1 MDFLCT
7 FSQIFAPFFA
17 HFWWLKVKL
26 NGSKLPLL
34 KTSIPSGIEY
44 FRCICL
50 VKNFFLWKKYQM
62 NFLRTF
68 SQNLWPIFYVFLR
81 FLMSN
86 KCPVDFF
93 GPKIVENK
101 QNHIFKHKFEKCKT
115 FRCQSIPQVTFYLHF
130 WLFYGKNAFS
140 GLIPISLSPA

>member
-26 NGSKLPLL
+26 NRSKLPLL

-62 NFLRTF
+62 DFLRTF

-86 KCPVDFF
+86 KCPVNFVLTKNR
-93 GPKIVENK
+93 GK
-101 QNHIFKHKFEKCKT
+101 QTKSYFQQKFENYKT
-115 FRCQSIPQVTFYLHF
+115 FRCQSIPQVTVYLHF
-130 WLFYGKNAFS
+130 WLFYGKNALN